1 MKMFR
6 VWYEVDDNGTLDRS
20 EEIVEAVSE
29 ARAIEWVSEM
39 IEQNRDGDVTLL
51 EISAEEIQV
60 NG

>member
-29 ARAIEWVSEM
+29 ERAIEWATEM
-39 IEQNRDGDVTLL
+39 IEQNRDGEVLL
-51 EISAEEIQV
+51 QSISAEEIKR
-60 NG
+60 G